1 MLFDAFDAPV
11 IRARPPGP
19 LGVVAALAGHA
30 VALTRAMAP
39 LTTLWGV
46 LGRSFHDPRLRQ
58 PFRRHAPYVGG
69 SPMLSPALLMLVW
82 RSEAA
87 GVWTVAGGIW
97 RRGADLRCNARVTRI
112 MAEGGRASGVE
123 LADGTRIAAD
133 AVIFN
138 GDPSA
143 LGAGLLGPEAMRAA
157 KAVAPKHRSLSAC
170 VRAFSA
176 EATGFALI
184 RHTVF
189 FGDDIFARRRPP
201 RDPAVSVCAQ
211 DRPGRDAPRPLGPE
225 RFEITMNAPA
235 EGDRTP
241 CRRGTSIDAS
251 SQHSTDWR
259 RRACGCRC
267 GPDRRPRRRS
277 KPCFRGRGAR
287 FTGAIR
293 TGRWRRFS
301 ARPRDRSCR
310 VCIWRSGTHPG
321 PGAPMATLS
330 GRHAAEAM
338 LPDLASTAPS
348 RRGGAR
354 GGTSTLS
361 PTTGRAR

>member
-1 MLFDAFDAPV
+1 
-11 IRARPPGP
+11 
-19 LGVVAALAGHA
+19 
-30 VALTRAMAP
+30 
-39 LTTLWGV
+39 
-46 LGRSFHDPRLRQ
+46 
-58 PFRRHAPYVGG
+58 
-69 SPMLSPALLMLVW
+69 
-82 RSEAA
+82 
-87 GVWTVAGGIW
+87 
-97 RRGADLRCNARVTRI
+97 

-241 CRRGTSIDAS
+241 LSKEDID
-251 SQHSTDWR
+251 
-259 RRACGCRC
+259 RC
-267 GPDRRPRRRS
+267 QLATFNRLEAAGLRLSVRPRPTTPQAFGALFPGTGGALYGRNPHGAMATFQRPTARS
-277 KPCFRGRGAR
+277 KLPGLYLAG
-287 FTGAIR
+287 G
-293 TGRWRRFS
+293 
-301 ARPRDRSCR
+301 
-310 VCIWRSGTHPG
+310 GTHPG